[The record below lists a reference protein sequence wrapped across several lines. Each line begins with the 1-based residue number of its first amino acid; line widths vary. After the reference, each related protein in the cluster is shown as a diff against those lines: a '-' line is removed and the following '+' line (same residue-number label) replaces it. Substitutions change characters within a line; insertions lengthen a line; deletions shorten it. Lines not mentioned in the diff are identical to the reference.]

1 MQKNNQQ
8 QLKNLN
14 LTKTNKPPIDSRS
27 SRNVYELSADK
38 SQINKSFNEKKKSV
52 PKSNAILQE
61 LFYKR
66 QNSQEQLFN
75 RTSNQKSQHENRSIN
90 KSQRSISPQILYQ
103 MPQEIKKIYQ
113 QINQR
118 LDQSKIQQNNKNK
131 DNKKYKTEESKSHK
145 NESTSSTINDSDEQ
159 IQNLI
164 NQEEIVF
171 TIMAVIRRKKKVI
184 NQCQNYLNRISHFLI
199 EEKDKISQQILSKQI
214 HLERIGILVILYK
227 ALSDTFEED
236 QQNLKN
242 LLFYIHNSMIL
253 HLQILNQSNNISQSQ
268 RAVIQARLNKIRPQ
282 KNSQNLDINLIRKN
296 SNVVYSLLVLFI
308 ENSTDQKLS
317 SLEKNLANIDRLSL
331 NQGTEFI
338 KQEYQKILAHIQQ
351 LRLTMDSQDFQFD
364 YEEVIDC
371 QQIPYLSKTNNYTLI
386 IDLDETLVHYQE
398 LVDEGQFLVRPF
410 AQQFLKDMSKFYE
423 IVIFTAAQ
431 QDYADFILDLI
442 DEEKVIS
449 HRLYRQHTT
458 LMKNTYVKDIQKIGR
473 DIKKTI
479 IIDNLAENFQF
490 QPDNGIQIQS
500 WYGDSDDQ
508 ALLLLSPLLIQI
520 VQKNFPD
527 VRDALRKFRDQMQ
540 RNIEAGISNPHLHLS
555 LN

>member
-1 MQKNNQQ
+1 MQNHQQ
-8 QLKNLN
+8 QLKNFN
-14 LTKTNKPPIDSRS
+14 STKTNKPPIDNRF
-27 SRNVYELSADK
+27 SRNIYELSADK
-38 SQINKSFNEKKKSV
+38 SSINKSFNEKKKSV
-52 PKSNAILQE
+52 PKANAILE

-75 RTSNQKSQHENRSIN
+75 RTSSPKSQHDNTSIN
-90 KSQRSISPQILYQ
+90 KSQRSISPQMLYET
-103 MPQEIKKIYQ
+103 PQVIKKIFQ
-113 QINQR
+113 QIHPK
-118 LDQSKIQQNNKNK
+118 LDQQKLQQNNKNK
-131 DNKKYKTEESKSHK
+131 DTLKQKTEESKSHK
-145 NESTSSTINDSDEQ
+145 IESTSSTINDSDEQ
-159 IQNLI
+159 ISNLI

-171 TIMAVIRRKKKVI
+171 TIMAVISRKKKVI
-184 NQCQNYLNRISHFLI
+184 NQCQNYLNRISHFII
-199 EEKDKISQQILSKQI
+199 EEKDKVTQQILSKQI

-253 HLQILNQSNNISQSQ
+253 HLEFINQSNSISQSQ
-268 RAVIQARLNKIRPQ
+268 RALIQARLNKVKPQ
-282 KNSQNLDINLIRKN
+282 KNCSNLDINLIRKN

-308 ENSTDQKLS
+308 ENSNDNKLN
-317 SLEKNLANIDRLSL
+317 SLEKNLTNIDRLTL
-331 NQGTEFI
+331 HQGTEFI
-338 KQEYQKILAHIQQ
+338 RQEYQKILVHIQQ

-371 QQIPYLSKTNNYTLI
+371 QQIPYLSKTNKYTLI
-386 IDLDETLVHYQE
+386 LDLDETLVHYQE
-398 LVDEGQFLVRPF
+398 GQFLVRPY
-410 AQQFLKDMSKFYE
+410 AQQFLKEMSKFYE

-442 DEEKVIS
+442 DEDKVIS

-458 LMKNTYVKDIQKIGR
+458 LVKNTYVKDIEKIGR

-520 VQKNFPD
+520 VQKKILD

-540 RNIEAGISNPHLHLS
+540 RNIEAGISDPHLHLS
-555 LN
+555 LD

>member
-1 MQKNNQQ
+1 MQSNQQ
-8 QLKNLN
+8 QLKTSNQL
-14 LTKTNKPPIDSRS
+14 KTNKPPIDIRS
-27 SRNVYELSADK
+27 SRNNYEQSADK
-38 SQINKSFNEKKKSV
+38 SPINKSFNDKKKSI
-52 PKSNAILQE
+52 PKAHAILQE

-66 QNSQEQLFN
+66 QNSQEQLFK
-75 RTSNQKSQHENRSIN
+75 RTSSPKSQLDNTSIN

-103 MPQEIKKIYQ
+103 MPFEIKKIYQ

-118 LDQSKIQQNNKNK
+118 LDQQKQQQNCKNK
-131 DNKKYKTEESKSHK
+131 DTQKYKTEESKSHK

-164 NQEEIVF
+164 NLEEIVF
-171 TIMAVIRRKKKVI
+171 TIMAVISRKKKVI
-184 NQCQNYLNRISHFLI
+184 NQCKNYLNRISHFIL
-199 EEKDKISQQILSKQI
+199 EEKDKITQQILSKQI

-253 HLQILNQSNNISQSQ
+253 HLQLINQSNTLSQSQ
-268 RAVIQARLNKIRPQ
+268 RALIQARLNKVRPQ
-282 KNSQNLDINLIRKN
+282 KNYQFLDINLIRKN
-296 SNVVYSLLVLFI
+296 CNVVYSLLVLFV
-308 ENSTDQKLS
+308 ENSTDDKLS
-317 SLEKNLANIDRLSL
+317 SLEKTLANLDRITLH
-331 NQGTEFI
+331 QGTEFI
-338 KQEYQKILAHIQQ
+338 KQEYQKILSHIEQ

-371 QQIPYLSKTNNYTLI
+371 YQIPYLSKTNRYTLV

-442 DEEKVIS
+442 DEDKSIT

-458 LMKNTYVKDIQKIGR
+458 LVKNTYVKDIQKIGR

-479 IIDNLAENFQF
+479 IIDNLAENFQL

-500 WYGDSDDQ
+500 WYGDLDDQ

-520 VQKNFPD
+520 VQKKIPD
-527 VRDALRKFRDQMQ
+527 VREALRKFRDQMQ
-540 RNIEAGISNPHLHLS
+540 RNIEAGISDPHLHLS
-555 LN
+555 LE

>member
-1 MQKNNQQ
+1 MQNNQQ
-8 QLKNLN
+8 QLKNSN
-14 LTKTNKPPIDSRS
+14 SVKINKPPIDNRS
-27 SRNVYELSADK
+27 SRNIYELSADK
-38 SQINKSFNEKKKSV
+38 SQINKSFNDKKKSI
-52 PKSNAILQE
+52 PKANAILQE
-61 LFYKR
+61 LFQKR
-66 QNSQEQLFN
+66 QNSQEQLFH
-75 RTSNQKSQHENRSIN
+75 RTSSPKSQYDNTSIN
-90 KSQRSISPQILYQ
+90 KSQRSISPQLLYQ
-103 MPQEIKKIYQ
+103 MPFEIKKIYQ
-113 QINQR
+113 QINHR
-118 LDQSKIQQNNKNK
+118 LDQQKQQQNNKNK
-131 DNKKYKTEESKSHK
+131 NTQKYKTEESKSHK
-145 NESTSSTINDSDEQ
+145 NESTSSTINDSDES

-171 TIMAVIRRKKKVI
+171 TIMAVISRKKKVI
-184 NQCQNYLNRISHFLI
+184 NQCQNYLNRISHFI
-199 EEKDKISQQILSKQI
+199 FEEKDKNTQQILSKQI

-253 HLQILNQSNNISQSQ
+253 HLQLINQSNILSQSQ
-268 RAVIQARLNKIRPQ
+268 RALIQARLNKVRPQ
-282 KNSQNLDINLIRKN
+282 KNYQFLDINLIRKN
-296 SNVVYSLLVLFI
+296 CNVVYSLLVLFI
-308 ENSTDQKLS
+308 ENSTDDKLN
-317 SLEKNLANIDRLSL
+317 SLEKNLANIDRITLQ
-331 NQGTEFI
+331 QGTEFI

-371 QQIPYLSKTNNYTLI
+371 YQIPYLSKTNKYTLI
-386 IDLDETLVHYQE
+386 IDLDETLVHYQ
-398 LVDEGQFLVRPF
+398 EGQFLVRPF

-442 DEEKVIS
+442 DEDKVIS

-458 LMKNTYVKDIQKIGR
+458 LVKNTYVKDIQKIGR

-520 VQKNFPD
+520 VQKKIPD
-527 VRDALRKFRDQMQ
+527 VREALRKFRDQMQ
-540 RNIEAGISNPHLHLS
+540 RNIEAGISEPHLHLR
-555 LN
+555 LD